1 MQTNTQNVQLRVL
14 KADAG
19 HKLRRKDAAD
29 PIHFSEVVYL
39 GVNDS
44 AENYIEVPQAEV
56 DAYHAR
62 QEAEA
67 RTEAEAAESGK
78 EANKE

>member
-19 HKLRRKDAAD
+19 HQLRRKDATD

-44 AENYIEVPQAEV
+44 PDNYIEVPQSEV
-56 DAYHAR
+56 DAYRAE
-62 QEAEA
+62 QEAKA
-67 RTEAEAAESGK
+67 KAADDEEESHK
-78 EANKE
+78 ND